1 MTLPMFRDYLGEK
14 KKMDADMELPPAG
27 NCCGP
32 CKDPDCKHKK
42 YWREQKEK
50 DMNEAA
56 PKIEANDSGFEK
68 VELPKDMVN
77 QPSHYNYGEIE
88 CIDAIKGML
97 GEEGFKA
104 YCRGN
109 AMKYTWRAGL
119 KFDEVEDLKKAS
131 WYNRMAA
138 GDDPRLDDKSATWPY
153 KRATREVLNTR
164 TGYFRTLTEAEQ
176 KPGAVITL
184 GPDDIVVPQLIPTP
198 PVSL

>member
-1 MTLPMFRDYLGEK
+1 MTQEPSPK
-14 KKMDADMELPPAG
+14 II
-27 NCCGP
+27 
-32 CKDPDCKHKK
+32 
-42 YWREQKEK
+42 
-50 DMNEAA
+50 
-56 PKIEANDSGFEK
+56 PKIEGNDSGFEK
-68 VELPKDMVN
+68 VDLPADMVN

-138 GDDPRLDDKSATWPY
+138 GDDPREDTKPKVTRILDPIRLKFD
-153 KRATREVLNTR
+153 E
-164 TGYFRTLTEAEQ
+164 
-176 KPGAVITL
+176 
-184 GPDDIVVPQLIPTP
+184 D
-198 PVSL
+198 

>member
-1 MTLPMFRDYLGEK
+1 MSRVDATEESWDTKAVEFEEIPMT
-14 KKMDADMELPPAG
+14 
-27 NCCGP
+27 
-32 CKDPDCKHKK
+32 
-42 YWREQKEK
+42 
-50 DMNEAA
+50 EA
-56 PKIEANDSGFEK
+56 
-68 VELPKDMVN
+68 KDMVN

-138 GDDPRLDDKSATWPY
+138 GDDPRED
-153 KRATREVLNTR
+153 
-164 TGYFRTLTEAEQ
+164 
-176 KPGAVITL
+176 
-184 GPDDIVVPQLIPTP
+184 
-198 PVSL
+198 